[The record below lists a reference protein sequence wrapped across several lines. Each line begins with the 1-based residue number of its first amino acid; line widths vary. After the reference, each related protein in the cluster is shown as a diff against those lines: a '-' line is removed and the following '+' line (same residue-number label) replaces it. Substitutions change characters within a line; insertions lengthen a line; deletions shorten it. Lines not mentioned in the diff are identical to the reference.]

1 MMLSDLLS
9 TVWTWLPEAT
19 AALRFGTASIGFGVA
34 VTALV
39 RRLRRRRARQRL

>member
-19 AALRFGTASIGFGVA
+19 TALRFVTASIGFGVA
-34 VTALV
+34 VAALV
-39 RRLRRRRARQRL
+39 RLLRRRRARQRL

>member
-19 AALRFGTASIGFGVA
+19 VVLRFVTASIGFGVA
-34 VTALV
+34 VAALV